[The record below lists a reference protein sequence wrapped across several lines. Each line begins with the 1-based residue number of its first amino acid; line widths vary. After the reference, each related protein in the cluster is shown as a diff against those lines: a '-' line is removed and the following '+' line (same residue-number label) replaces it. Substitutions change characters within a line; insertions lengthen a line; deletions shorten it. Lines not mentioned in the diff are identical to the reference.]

1 MVKPLI
7 LPFFPL
13 KSITSLTTS
22 LVGGVNPLI
31 LNDIGHHK
39 ICGGRGGRFPDCFPY
54 ISMYC
59 VCSWGLYNMLILRK
73 QAWLEPVDPENRDQ
87 EPKVEDLNSNM
98 TLEPTSG
105 KVLK

>member
-1 MVKPLI
+1 MVQTPYIALLSFKINNFTHHKPC
-7 LPFFPL
+7 
-13 KSITSLTTS
+13 
-22 LVGGVNPLI
+22 GGVNPLI

-73 QAWLEPVDPENRDQ
+73 LAWLEPVDPENRGQ

-98 TLEPTSG
+98 TLAPT
-105 KVLK
+105 V